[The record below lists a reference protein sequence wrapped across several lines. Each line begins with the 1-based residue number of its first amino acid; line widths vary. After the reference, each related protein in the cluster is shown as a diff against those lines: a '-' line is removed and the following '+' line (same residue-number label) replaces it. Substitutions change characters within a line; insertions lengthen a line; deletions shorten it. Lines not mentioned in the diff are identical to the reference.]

1 MGAPATV
8 STPPRERN
16 TMYAKLVTITA
27 AAIAFAA
34 LGSWAPSASADMA
47 PPPTLPVAA
56 APTGIEATIAGVEGF
71 YKKVTD
77 FKASFTQ
84 EVKRAHLPRPLKKSG
99 KVYFKAPGKMRW
111 DYTQPERVYYVSDG
125 EVLWSYEQETRQC
138 IKMRVA
144 DSELYD
150 SLKFLFG
157 QGDLRGSFDIT
168 EAPSKDKG
176 LVGLKLVPKKSQ
188 SNYKSLTLFADAK
201 TFEIKRTELVDPL
214 DNVSTIT
221 FSGATYE
228 PLKDEGFKFEPPK
241 GASVQDLTRTPGKDE
256 GAAP

>member
-1 MGAPATV
+1 MGASATL
-8 STPPRERN
+8 STPPLERN
-16 TMYAKLVTITA
+16 AMYSKLVPITA
-27 AAIAFAA
+27 AIVLALSSATAFAD
-34 LGSWAPSASADMA
+34 LA
-47 PPPTLPVAA
+47 PPPVIP
-56 APTGIEATIAGVEGF
+56 APEVKPATGLDATIAGVEGF
-71 YKKVTD
+71 YKQVKD

-111 DYTQPERVYYVSDG
+111 DYTLPERVYYVSDG
-125 EVLWSYEQETRQC
+125 EILWSYEQETGQC

-168 EAPSKDKG
+168 EVEAEAG
-176 LVGLKLVPKKSQ
+176 LVGMKLVPKKSQ

-201 TFEIKRTELVDPL
+201 TFEIKRTELIDPL

-221 FSGATYE
+221 FSDATYE
-228 PLKDEGFKFEPPK
+228 PLKDEGFKFKPPK
-241 GASVQDLTRTPGKDE
+241 GASVQDLTRSQGDGD
-256 GAAP
+256 GAR

>member
-1 MGAPATV
+1 MH
-8 STPPRERN
+8 S
-16 TMYAKLVTITA
+16 KLLTIS

-34 LGSWAPSASADMA
+34 VSWTSAASADVA
-47 PPPTLPVAA
+47 PPPTPAPAA
-56 APTGIEATIAGVEGF
+56 PAPTGLDAAVAGVEGF

-99 KVYFKAPGKMRW
+99 NVYFKAPGMMRW
-111 DYTQPERVYYVSDG
+111 DYIQPERVYYVSDG
-125 EVLWSYEQETRQC
+125 EILWSYEQETRQC

-168 EAPSKDKG
+168 EVEAEAG
-176 LVGLKLVPKKSQ
+176 LVGMKLVPKKSQ

-201 TFEIKRTELVDPL
+201 TFEIKRTQLVDPL

-228 PLKDEGFKFEPPK
+228 PLKDEGFKFTPPK
-241 GASVQDLTRTPGKDE
+241 GASVQDLTRTPGDK